1 MTNIIDH
8 LSHWEL
14 LNIEKPAR
22 YLGGEA
28 NQAQSKTDPAL
39 KVALVFPDL
48 YELGMSNLAIKIFYE
63 SLNNTENIM
72 AERVFSPW
80 IDFEALLRKKDLP
93 IYSLETGRP
102 LYEFDVIF
110 ISFPYEMTFTNVLN
124 ILDLG
129 KVELCT
135 KNRTNWPIVIGG
147 GPSASNPLP
156 MAKFMDGIFIGD
168 GEESILEICNK
179 LIEFKNQNLSLKEV
193 RMALAEIEGL
203 WVPEFPRNVR
213 RRIFKGFANSAP
225 PLKPVIPN
233 VQAIHNRAPIEIFRG
248 CINGCR
254 FCNAGYYY
262 RPKRERSSES
272 LIKYAHQLLE
282 NTGEESLG
290 LLSLSTSDY
299 SELSC
304 LIEGL
309 DRDKLYPE
317 QTVSIPSMRMTDN
330 TIKLLNSSSR
340 IRKGGLTFAPEA
352 GTQKLRNIINKNI
365 TEEDI
370 IHVMK
375 TTGGS
380 EYRTVKL
387 YLMMGLP
394 FETDEDISG
403 IVNLVE
409 RLDDIGRTCSPKK
422 QITVSLSGFVPKA
435 FTPFQWSRQNTI
447 EELKN
452 KRFAVCKGLERRRV
466 QISWRDEYLCL
477 LEAVLSRGDEQVG
490 DLVLAAF
497 RNGCK
502 FDGWHECFSKSGWEK
517 AFEDTQ
523 IQTSKYTS
531 ELSINSPLPWDF
543 IDFRTPKAFYREE
556 YLKAAQI
563 AGVTPE

>member
-409 RLDDIGRTCSPKK
+409 KLDDIGRTCSPKK

>member
-179 LIEFKNQNLSLKEV
+179 LIEFKKQNLSLKEV

-330 TIKLLNSSSR
+330 TIKLLNSSSG

-380 EYRTVKL
+380 DYRTVKL

>member
-225 PLKPVIPN
+225 PL
-233 VQAIHNRAPIEIFRG
+233 
-248 CINGCR
+248 
-254 FCNAGYYY
+254 
-262 RPKRERSSES
+262 
-272 LIKYAHQLLE
+272 
-282 NTGEESLG
+282 
-290 LLSLSTSDY
+290 
-299 SELSC
+299 
-304 LIEGL
+304 
-309 DRDKLYPE
+309 
-317 QTVSIPSMRMTDN
+317 
-330 TIKLLNSSSR
+330 
-340 IRKGGLTFAPEA
+340 
-352 GTQKLRNIINKNI
+352 
-365 TEEDI
+365 
-370 IHVMK
+370 
-375 TTGGS
+375 
-380 EYRTVKL
+380 
-387 YLMMGLP
+387 
-394 FETDEDISG
+394 
-403 IVNLVE
+403 
-409 RLDDIGRTCSPKK
+409 
-422 QITVSLSGFVPKA
+422 
-435 FTPFQWSRQNTI
+435 
-447 EELKN
+447 
-452 KRFAVCKGLERRRV
+452 
-466 QISWRDEYLCL
+466 
-477 LEAVLSRGDEQVG
+477 
-490 DLVLAAF
+490 
-497 RNGCK
+497 
-502 FDGWHECFSKSGWEK
+502 
-517 AFEDTQ
+517 
-523 IQTSKYTS
+523 
-531 ELSINSPLPWDF
+531 
-543 IDFRTPKAFYREE
+543 
-556 YLKAAQI
+556 
-563 AGVTPE
+563 

>member
-179 LIEFKNQNLSLKEV
+179 LIEFKKQNLSLKEV

-380 EYRTVKL
+380 DYRTVKL

>member
-179 LIEFKNQNLSLKEV
+179 LIEFKKQNLSLKEV

-409 RLDDIGRTCSPKK
+409 KLDNIGRTCSPKK

>member
-14 LNIEKPAR
+14 LSIEKPAR

-179 LIEFKNQNLSLKEV
+179 LIEFKKQNLSLKEV

-380 EYRTVKL
+380 DYRTVKL

>member
-28 NQAQSKTDPAL
+28 NQAQNKPNPAL
-39 KVALVFPDL
+39 RVALVFPDL

-129 KVELCT
+129 KLELCT

-179 LIEFKNQNLSLKEV
+179 LIEFKKQNLSLKEV

-380 EYRTVKL
+380 DYRTVKL

-531 ELSINSPLPWDF
+531 GLSINSPLPWDF

-556 YLKAAQI
+556 YRKAAQI

>member
-179 LIEFKNQNLSLKEV
+179 LIEFKKQNLSLKEV

-380 EYRTVKL
+380 DYRTVKL

-409 RLDDIGRTCSPKK
+409 KLDDIGRTCSPKK

>member
-179 LIEFKNQNLSLKEV
+179 LIEFKKQNLSLKEV

>member
-179 LIEFKNQNLSLKEV
+179 LIEFKKQNLSLKEV

-409 RLDDIGRTCSPKK
+409 KLDDIGRTCSPKK

>member
-179 LIEFKNQNLSLKEV
+179 LIEFKKQNLSLKEV

-380 EYRTVKL
+380 DYRTVKL

-502 FDGWHECFSKSGWEK
+502 FDGWHECFSKSGWDK

>member
-129 KVELCT
+129 IVELCT

-168 GEESILEICNK
+168 GEEIILEICNK
-179 LIEFKNQNLSLKEV
+179 LIEFKKQNLSLKEV

-365 TEEDI
+365 TEDILNFVVQHTIDRILFLRIAEDRHI
-370 IHVMK
+370 
-375 TTGGS
+375 
-380 EYRTVKL
+380 EPY
-387 YLMMGLP
+387 
-394 FETDEDISG
+394 E
-403 IVNLVE
+403 NL
-409 RLDDIGRTCSPKK
+409 KK
-422 QITVSLSGFVPKA
+422 ALQGTNYYENL
-435 FTPFQWSRQNTI
+435 
-447 EELKN
+447 
-452 KRFAVCKGLERRRV
+452 FA
-466 QISWRDEYLCL
+466 
-477 LEAVLSRGDEQVG
+477 
-490 DLVLAAF
+490 
-497 RNGCK
+497 
-502 FDGWHECFSKSGWEK
+502 
-517 AFEDTQ
+517 
-523 IQTSKYTS
+523 
-531 ELSINSPLPWDF
+531 
-543 IDFRTPKAFYREE
+543 
-556 YLKAAQI
+556 
-563 AGVTPE
+563 

>member
-28 NQAQSKTDPAL
+28 NQAQNKPNPAL
-39 KVALVFPDL
+39 RVALVFPDL

-129 KVELCT
+129 KLELCT

-179 LIEFKNQNLSLKEV
+179 LIEFKKQNLSLKEV

-380 EYRTVKL
+380 DYRTVKL

>member
-179 LIEFKNQNLSLKEV
+179 LIEFKKQNLSLKEV

-380 EYRTVKL
+380 DYRTVKL

-531 ELSINSPLPWDF
+531 EISINSPLPWDF

>member
-129 KVELCT
+129 KLELYT

-179 LIEFKNQNLSLKEV
+179 LIEFKKQNLSLKEV

-380 EYRTVKL
+380 DYRTVKL

-531 ELSINSPLPWDF
+531 GLSINSPLPWDF

-556 YLKAAQI
+556 YRKAAQI

>member
-28 NQAQSKTDPAL
+28 NQAQIKTDPAL

-102 LYEFDVIF
+102 LHEFDVIF

-179 LIEFKNQNLSLKEV
+179 LIEFKKQNLSLKEV

-409 RLDDIGRTCSPKK
+409 KLDNIGRTCSPKK

>member
-409 RLDDIGRTCSPKK
+409 KLDDIGRTCSPKK

-502 FDGWHECFSKSGWEK
+502 FDGWHECFSKSAWEK

>member
-28 NQAQSKTDPAL
+28 NQAQNKPNPAL
-39 KVALVFPDL
+39 RVALVFPDL

-80 IDFEALLRKKDLP
+80 VDFEALLKKKDLP
-93 IYSLETGRP
+93 LYSLETGRP
-102 LYEFDVIF
+102 LFEFDVIF

-129 KVELCT
+129 KLELCT

-179 LIEFKNQNLSLKEV
+179 LIEFKKQNLSLKEV

-380 EYRTVKL
+380 DYRTVKL

>member
-409 RLDDIGRTCSPKK
+409 KLDNIGRTCSPKK

>member
-1 MTNIIDH
+1 M
-8 LSHWEL
+8 
-14 LNIEKPAR
+14 
-22 YLGGEA
+22 
-28 NQAQSKTDPAL
+28 
-39 KVALVFPDL
+39 
-48 YELGMSNLAIKIFYE
+48 
-63 SLNNTENIM
+63 
-72 AERVFSPW
+72 
-80 IDFEALLRKKDLP
+80 
-93 IYSLETGRP
+93 
-102 LYEFDVIF
+102 
-110 ISFPYEMTFTNVLN
+110 
-124 ILDLG
+124 
-129 KVELCT
+129 
-135 KNRTNWPIVIGG
+135 
-147 GPSASNPLP
+147 
-156 MAKFMDGIFIGD
+156 
-168 GEESILEICNK
+168 
-179 LIEFKNQNLSLKEV
+179 
-193 RMALAEIEGL
+193 
-203 WVPEFPRNVR
+203 PEFPRNVR

-272 LIKYAHQLLE
+272 LIKYAHRLLE

-380 EYRTVKL
+380 DYRTVKL

-422 QITVSLSGFVPKA
+422 QIIVSLSGFVPKA

-490 DLVLAAF
+490 DLILAAF

-517 AFEDTQ
+517 AFEDTR
-523 IQTSKYTS
+523 ILTSKYTS
-531 ELSINSPLPWDF
+531 EISINSPLPWDF
-543 IDFRTPKAFYREE
+543 IDFRTPKAFYLEE
-556 YLKAAQI
+556 YRKAAQI

>member
-22 YLGGEA
+22 YLGGEV

-179 LIEFKNQNLSLKEV
+179 LIEFKKQNLSLKEV

-330 TIKLLNSSSR
+330 TIKLLNSSSG

-380 EYRTVKL
+380 DYRTVKL

>member
-129 KVELCT
+129 KLELCT

-179 LIEFKNQNLSLKEV
+179 LIEFKKQNLSLKEV

-380 EYRTVKL
+380 DYRTVKL